1 MAENSNIEWTTH
13 TFNPWIGC
21 QKVGPGCDHCYAE
34 AWDARGLPALVP
46 TNRLTPPKADAPDYR
61 EWHAVHRAP
70 PGPDRWKFRSR
81 TFQGVAEACAD
92 QWGTAAREQE
102 QSA

>member
-1 MAENSNIEWTTH
+1 MT
-13 TFNPWIGC
+13 
-21 QKVGPGCDHCYAE
+21 
-34 AWDARGLPALVP
+34 
-46 TNRLTPPKADAPDYR
+46 DAPDYR